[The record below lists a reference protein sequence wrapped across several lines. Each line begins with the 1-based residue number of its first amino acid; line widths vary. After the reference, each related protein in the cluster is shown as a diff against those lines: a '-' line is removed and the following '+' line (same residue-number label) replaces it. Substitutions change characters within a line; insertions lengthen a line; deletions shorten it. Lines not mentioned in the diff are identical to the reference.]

1 MSNKI
6 KKKFFSHY
14 SRILRTCL
22 EKVSPLRKIMIKEEL
37 KALFDLGI
45 ASVNSV
51 MIFFNDDIK
60 DGLSF
65 YLDRIGMLFA
75 FSVN

>member
-1 MSNKI
+1 M
-6 KKKFFSHY
+6 
-14 SRILRTCL
+14 

>member
-1 MSNKI
+1 
-6 KKKFFSHY
+6 
-14 SRILRTCL
+14 
-22 EKVSPLRKIMIKEEL
+22 MIKEEL